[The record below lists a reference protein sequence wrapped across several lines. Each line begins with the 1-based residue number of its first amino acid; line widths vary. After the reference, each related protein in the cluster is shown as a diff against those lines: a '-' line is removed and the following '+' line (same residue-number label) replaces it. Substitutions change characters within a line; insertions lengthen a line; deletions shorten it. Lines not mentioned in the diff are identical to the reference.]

1 MFINYIGR
9 LGANVATDGQQ
20 IALSL
25 AENDSAQL
33 QTVPILQGKP
43 SLVDLFNLSET
54 RLLYDW
60 LLRSKTKLPSAIN
73 EPYPQMPLSTQY
85 VINANCCRADRLSYR
100 VTYEWVTHFAGKKWK
115 SERSLCINFNAK
127 ERLSWRFYFLAKLKL
142 QSPQSHREQCGTQL
156 CQGTSCSRVQHFT
169 FSFHLWSSFQFWCR
183 NCFHF
188 TFKKCRIWK
197 LSPNYPSTVLA

>member
-20 IALSL
+20 IASYL

-73 EPYPQMPLSTQY
+73 EPYPQMPLSTQC

-100 VTYEWVTHFAGKKWK
+100 VTYEWVTHFAGKNGKAK
-115 SERSLCINFNAK
+115 GRCVSILMQKNDYRDVFIFSRSWSFKARNHTGNNVV
-127 ERLSWRFYFLAKLKL
+127 LSYV
-142 QSPQSHREQCGTQL
+142 
-156 CQGTSCSRVQHFT
+156 RVPAALECNT
-169 FSFHLWSSFQFWCR
+169 LHLVFICEVRSNSGAG
-183 NCFHF
+183 
-188 TFKKCRIWK
+188 IVSI
-197 LSPNYPSTVLA
+197 LL